1 MRIAER
7 TVTDLVHR
15 YEELVALRLAE
26 QPRLQAR
33 LTEQGH
39 IVLALD
45 GLQPDGGQ
53 EVLWV
58 LRDCLCGAVLLARTL
73 LGATEEDLVPLL
85 RDVQAAVRVPIVG
98 VICDGQ
104 QSMRKAVQTVLP
116 DVPHHLC
123 QFHSLRDAA
132 KPI

>member
-1 MRIAER
+1 
-7 TVTDLVHR
+7 V
-15 YEELVALRLAE
+15 
-26 QPRLQAR
+26 
-33 LTEQGH
+33 
-39 IVLALD
+39 
-45 GLQPDGGQ
+45 GQ

-85 RDVQAAVRVPIVG
+85 RDVQAAVPVPIVG